1 MYFSI
6 HRERGG
12 EGRER
17 EGERGGRGGGE
28 GREREGISTTD
39 NRRFYQS
46 YAFIGHREAQFE
58 NGADRCIS
66 HVSDTIQI
74 QILPQTMREGK
85 RKPFRAVKPL
95 ACFPENI
102 LVFP

>member
-17 EGERGGRGGGE
+17 RGRGEGER
-28 GREREGISTTD
+28 GISTTD

-66 HVSDTIQI
+66 YVSDTIQI

-85 RKPFRAVKPL
+85 GSHL
-95 ACFPENI
+95 EQ
-102 LVFP
+102 